1 MSHDEGGGGH
11 HERSWWQ
18 AIQAVGED
26 FVMPAFHAAESI
38 PAVHHAVE
46 HAVPLLGTYM
56 GLADA
61 GLNIYQ
67 ATQTEGSE
75 RWDHIGGAVLGAIGA
90 IPMVGTYT
98 GAAELG
104 WNAGVLGGNAYN
116 EHQPGMGPIDTIMA
130 GNTAAHEHGDYAN
143 QMIGSGLHSLW
154 DGASNAVS
162 GAYNWLD
169 QGVRGIYGNPGAP
182 GWTPPMGG
190 F

>member
-1 MSHDEGGGGH
+1 MSHEEGGGGPGGGH

-18 AIQAVGED
+18 AAQSIGED
-26 FVMPAFHAAESI
+26 FIMPAFHAAESI

-75 RWDHIGGAVLGAIGA
+75 RWDHIGSAVLGAVGA

-104 WNAGVLGGNAYN
+104 WNGGVLGAATYDHG
-116 EHQPGMGPIDTIMA
+116 GDIMA
-130 GNTAAHEHGDYAN
+130 ANQDVHHQGAYAN
-143 QMIGSGLHSLW
+143 QMIGSGLHHAW
-154 DGASNAVS
+154 DGAAGLASD
-162 GAYNWLD
+162 AYNWMD
-169 QGVRGIYGNPGAP
+169 RGVRGIYGNPG
-182 GWTPPMGG
+182 G